1 MQAVCFLEAGR
12 TFVAPKPWLQG
23 EEPKWVASEV
33 LLPPAVRSCLEKFRE
48 QAQQQLIASGTGAA
62 AS

>member
-1 MQAVCFLEAGR
+1 M
-12 TFVAPKPWLQG
+12 APKPWLQG

-33 LLPPAVRSCLEKFRE
+33 LLPPAVRSCLEKFRQ
-48 QAQQQLIASGTGAA
+48 QAQQQLMASGTGAA